1 MRVVITGGTG
11 FIGEALVR
19 RLVARGHDV
28 GVITRSPAKV
38 RAGRPLSW
46 QQVGKAASA
55 DIVINLAGENVGGGR
70 WTESRKRKIME
81 SRADATMA
89 LVEAMNSRP
98 DPRRT
103 FISASAT
110 GYYGLRGD
118 EVLDETASSGGG
130 FLAEV
135 VRRWEELARRAEGA
149 ARVVILRFGVV
160 LGRDG
165 GALAKMMLPFRFGA
179 GGPMGSGQQWLPW
192 VEREDLLRMIEW
204 AIGNPSASG
213 IYNITSPNPARN
225 RDFARALGRVMH
237 RPAFL
242 PTPAFAMRLALGREM
257 ADEMLLGGQ
266 RVVPARATA
275 EGFRFDYPELDAALE
290 HALGRS
296 PRVSSAT

>member
-1 MRVVITGGTG
+1 MRMVITGGTG
-11 FIGEALVR
+11 FIGEPLVR

-46 QQVGKAASA
+46 QQVGEAASA
-55 DIVINLAGENVGGGR
+55 DAVINLAGENIGGGR
-70 WTESRKRKIME
+70 WTEKRKRQIVA
-81 SRADATMA
+81 SRVEATTA

-98 DPRRT
+98 DPRRA

-135 VRRWEELARRAEGA
+135 VRRWEELAHRAEGA

-160 LGRDG
+160 LGPDG
-165 GALAKMMLPFRFGA
+165 GALAKMLLPFRLGA
-179 GGPMGSGQQWLPW
+179 GGPMGSGRQWLPW
-192 VEREDLLRMIEW
+192 VEREDLLRMVEW
-204 AIGNPSASG
+204 AIDNPAAQG
-213 IYNITSPNPARN
+213 VYNVTAPNPARN
-225 RDFARALGRVMH
+225 RDFARALGRALH
-237 RPAFL
+237 RPAFI
-242 PTPAFAMRLALGREM
+242 PTPAFALRLALGREM
-257 ADEMLLGGQ
+257 ADEILLGGQ

-275 EGFRFDYPELDAALE
+275 EGFTFDFPQLDAALE

-296 PRVSSAT
+296 ARVSSAT

>member
-11 FIGEALVR
+11 FVGEPLVR
-19 RLVARGHDV
+19 RLVAHGHDV

-38 RAGRPLSW
+38 RAGRPLPW
-46 QQVGKAASA
+46 QQVGEAASA

-81 SRADATMA
+81 SRVDATTA
-89 LVEAMNSRP
+89 LVEAMINRP

-118 EVLDETASSGGG
+118 EVLDETAPSGGG

-160 LGRDG
+160 LGPDG

-192 VEREDLLRMIEW
+192 VAREDLLRMIEW
-204 AIGNPSASG
+204 ASDNTSASG
-213 IYNITSPNPARN
+213 IYNVTSPNPVRN

-290 HALGRS
+290 HAVGRS
-296 PRVSSAT
+296 SRVSSAT